1 MRPLP
6 SYLKDMA
13 TDTRRPAREARG
25 TIYRALFRTAQ
36 RGEECPTGDMLCE
49 ITGLSLSVTAY
60 HVAQLERHG
69 LIRVWRH
76 QRSRVVEIV
85 ATGERTAASRDT
97 LPHWRKRAV
106 AVDAS
111 GPSNKRSD
119 KCENR
124 DN

>member
-6 SYLKDMA
+6 DYLADMA
-13 TDTRRPAREARG
+13 TDTRRSAREARG
-25 TIYRALFRTAQ
+25 TIYRALFRSAR
-36 RGEECPTGDMLCE
+36 RGAECPTGDMLCE

-97 LPHWRKRAV
+97 LPHWRQREIV
-106 AVDAS
+106 TD
-111 GPSNKRSD
+111 RSPVR
-119 KCENR
+119 K
-124 DN
+124 